1 MFDQYNITYLISLS
15 ILATSLLDV
24 WILKEEVTCQSHL
37 RVKGKTRSAATPTYK
52 ILVNHMLASG
62 FPDSLQVPS
71 YTPKS
76 LVV

>member
-1 MFDQYNITYLISLS
+1 MST
-15 ILATSLLDV
+15 
-24 WILKEEVTCQSHL
+24 
-37 RVKGKTRSAATPTYK
+37 ATPTYK